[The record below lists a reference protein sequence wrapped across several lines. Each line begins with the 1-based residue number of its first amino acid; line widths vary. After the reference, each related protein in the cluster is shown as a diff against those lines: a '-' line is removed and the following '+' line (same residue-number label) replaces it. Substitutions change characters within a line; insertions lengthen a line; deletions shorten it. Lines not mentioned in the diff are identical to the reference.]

1 VPWLGEDAHRLQALR
16 DLRNALTPGQRSR
29 LNSPISARQRVENI
43 SINKRQKRTTRKPAG

>member
-1 VPWLGEDAHRLQALR
+1 VAGGEDAHRLQALR